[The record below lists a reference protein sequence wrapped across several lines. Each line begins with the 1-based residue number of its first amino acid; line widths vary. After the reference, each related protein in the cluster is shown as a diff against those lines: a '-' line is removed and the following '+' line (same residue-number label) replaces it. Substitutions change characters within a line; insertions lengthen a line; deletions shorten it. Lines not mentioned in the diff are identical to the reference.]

1 MGGEPRPDVPRVCVL
16 TPEGRGGLAVLRLFG
31 PGALAVAD
39 VAFRPARG
47 RALAQTPPGRLRL
60 GRIGAGRGD
69 EVVAVVIAGD
79 PPEVEIHCHGGPAAV
94 ALVVT
99 ALVDCGAERRQPG
112 AWARHAAATAIE
124 AEALVDLARAP
135 TLRTA
140 EILLEQAQGALAG
153 AVRELMILIAS
164 NPVAALRDLEVL
176 RRHAAI
182 GVRMVTGWR
191 VALAG
196 RPNVGKSRLL
206 NALAGYG
213 RAIVDAAPGTTRDV
227 VTVGTALDGW
237 PVELADTAGLR
248 DPEGP
253 IEAAGIALARA
264 RQRAADLV
272 VLVLDRSE
280 PWTRDDQALVEA
292 AGSAAAT
299 TLIVANKSDL
309 PAAWEPMPGAMEVVS
324 AEHGDGIEALISAL
338 ARRVV
343 PMPPPPGA
351 AVPFRPAHLRRIER
365 AYAALQAGDRATA
378 LRHLGALL
386 NERTRRGDG
395 AGSS

>member
-1 MGGEPRPDVPRVCVL
+1 
-16 TPEGRGGLAVLRLFG
+16 
-31 PGALAVAD
+31 
-39 VAFRPARG
+39 
-47 RALAQTPPGRLRL
+47 
-60 GRIGAGRGD
+60 
-69 EVVAVVIAGD
+69 VAVVIEGD

-94 ALVVT
+94 ALVVA

-112 AWARHAAATAIE
+112 AWARHAVRTAIE

-153 AVRELMILIAS
+153 AVRELIAAVGAD
-164 NPVAALRDLEVL
+164 PVTALRDLEVL

-191 VALAG
+191 VVLAG

-206 NALAGYG
+206 NALAGYS

-227 VTVGTALDGW
+227 VTVHTALDGW

-280 PWTRDDQALVEA
+280 PWNRDDQALV
-292 AGSAAAT
+292 AAARSAET
-299 TLIVANKSDL
+299 STLIVANKSDL
-309 PAAWEPMPGAMEVVS
+309 PAAWEPMPGPMPVVS
-324 AEHGDGIEALISAL
+324 AERGDGIEALIGTL
-338 ARRVV
+338 GRRVV
-343 PMPPPPGA
+343 PTPPPPGA
-351 AVPFRPAHLRRIER
+351 AVPFRPAHVRRLDR
-365 AYAALQAGDRATA
+365 AYAALQAGDRDTA
-378 LRHLGALL
+378 LRHLG
-386 NERTRRGDG
+386 EMTR
-395 AGSS
+395 